1 MKICKS
7 RDGVSASAIFDDK
20 CTACSR
26 LAQYLRTVRKN
37 HPGYYAKPVPSFGA
51 ARAQLLIVGLAP
63 GLHGANRTGR
73 PFTGDYAGVLLYRTL
88 HRFGFASRDGSDDPK
103 DGLRLIGCRIANAVK
118 CVPPQN
124 RPEPDEIRR
133 CNHYLA
139 AELAALRPRAV
150 LALGAIAHR
159 AVLLALGSK
168 RNDFAHGASG
178 DLETPWGRL
187 RLFDC
192 YHCSRYNTNT
202 RRLTPEMFEA
212 VFRDISAFLSA

>member
-1 MKICKS
+1 M
-7 RDGVSASAIFDDK
+7 SASPIFDDK
-20 CTACSR
+20 CTACPR
-26 LAQYLRTVRKN
+26 LARFLRTVRKD
-37 HPGYYAKPVPSFGA
+37 HPGYYARPVPSFGA
-51 ARAQLLIVGLAP
+51 ARPALVIVGLAP

-73 PFTGDYAGVLLYRTL
+73 PFTGDYAGVLLYATL
-88 HRFGFASRDGSDDPK
+88 HRFGFANHAGSADPK
-103 DGLRLIGCRIANAVK
+103 DGLRLVGCRIANAVK

-133 CNHYLA
+133 CNHFLA
-139 AELAALRPRAV
+139 AELQAVRPRAV

-159 AVLLALGSK
+159 SVLLALGA
-168 RNDFAHGASG
+168 RGLRFTHGASE
-178 DLETPWGRL
+178 DLAAPWGARV

-212 VFRDISAFLSA
+212 VFHDIAAFLSA

>member
-1 MKICKS
+1 MI
-7 RDGVSASAIFDDK
+7 RALPASSPIFDQA
-20 CTACSR
+20 CTACPR
-26 LAQYLRTVRKN
+26 LAQFLRKVRKEY
-37 HPGYYAKPVPSFGA
+37 PGYYARPVPSFGS
-51 ARAQLLIVGLAP
+51 ARASLVIVGLAP

-88 HRFGFASRDGSDDPK
+88 HRFGFASHAGSADPK
-103 DGLRLIGCRIANAVK
+103 DRLRLIGCRIANAVK

-124 RPEPDEIRR
+124 RPETHEIRR

-139 AELAALRPRAV
+139 AELCEVRPRAV

-159 AVLLALGSK
+159 SVLLALGAK
-168 RNDFAHGASG
+168 RPAPRFAHGATH
-178 DLETPWGRL
+178 DLPAPWGDA

-212 VFRDISAFLSA
+212 VFRDISEFLSA